1 MLIRRAFKFEL
12 KPDGRQACQIGKFCG
27 CARYVY
33 NRTLSLEKSLYAK
46 DDKHSF
52 RYTEATKRLPEWK
65 NKHPFLKECHSQ
77 VLQQSL
83 KDLDRAYTNFFEK
96 RANFPK
102 YRKKFRHDSIRFPQ
116 GVELDEVKQKI
127 RLPKIGWVGYR
138 KSQDI
143 IGTIKNIQAL
153 KDAEARRESKER
165 QLLLQSRCDPM
176 TQLLNRSAMQQA
188 IEEQINSQTA
198 YMFSIIDIDDF
209 KSINDKHGHVFGDE
223 VLKYVADVLR
233 NACRSDDITGR
244 LGGDEFVMLFRADVT
259 RDEAARRLVAII
271 ERIREGVGT
280 LSIEAG
286 VSVSIGAILV
296 TRPGLS
302 FLDVYRSA
310 DAALYE
316 AKHKGK
322 KTYSLDVY

>member
-83 KDLDRAYTNFFEK
+83 KDLDRAYTNFLEK

-102 YRKKFRHDSIRFPQ
+102 YRRKFRHDSIRFPQ
-116 GVELDEVKQKI
+116 GVELDEAKHQI

-143 IGTIKNIQAL
+143 IGAIKNVTVI
-153 KDAEARRESKER
+153 RRG
-165 QLLLQSRCDPM
+165 
-176 TQLLNRSAMQQA
+176 
-188 IEEQINSQTA
+188 
-198 YMFSIIDIDDF
+198 
-209 KSINDKHGHVFGDE
+209 DKWD
-223 VLKYVADVLR
+223 
-233 NACRSDDITGR
+233 
-244 LGGDEFVMLFRADVT
+244 
-259 RDEAARRLVAII
+259 
-271 ERIREGVGT
+271 
-280 LSIEAG
+280 
-286 VSVSIGAILV
+286 VSIQTEYEDNPACSN
-296 TRPGLS
+296 S
-302 FLDVYRSA
+302 FPR
-310 DAALYE
+310 
-316 AKHKGK
+316 
-322 KTYSLDVY
+322 